1 MDEHHDEL
9 NLKHGRDNVY
19 YRCEIFH
26 IIHCGMR
33 STRIFIDTII
43 IIFAYHLEHSQ
54 VFLPPEV
61 LLHLWPNGGQHVIR
75 VHNDVY
81 KRVKQ
86 PKERAVTACK

>member
-1 MDEHHDEL
+1 MNEHHDEL
-9 NLKHGRDNVY
+9 DLKHGRDNVY

-26 IIHCGMR
+26 IHCGMR
-33 STRIFIDTII
+33 PIRIFIDTII

-61 LLHLWPNGGQHVIR
+61 LLHLWTNGSQHVIR

-81 KRVKQ
+81 ERVKQ
-86 PKERAVTACK
+86 PKERAVTAYK